1 MSKEKISLSH
11 GSGGRL
17 MHELVKELFLRKFDN
32 PILSKLTDAAILEA
46 RDKRLAF
53 TTDSYVVRPLFFP
66 GGDIGKLAICGTV
79 NDLSVVGARPLF
91 ISCGLIIEEGLDY
104 STLELIAESMR
115 EAAELAR
122 VKVVTGDLKV
132 VEKGSADKL
141 FINTS
146 GIGGIDDGIQL
157 STKRIEAGDRIII
170 NGPIAS
176 HGVSVLSSREGF
188 DFESRIE
195 SDLAPLNDLI
205 STALC
210 ASDQIKFMRDPTRGG
225 LATTLNEMAS
235 ASEFGI
241 MIEETDIPVDDD
253 VKGVCELLGFDPL
266 YIGNEGKVVIVVGPE
281 DVEKVCECMRAHEL
295 GRNAQIIGEVVAGPK
310 QKVCM
315 KTLIGGTR
323 IVDMLV
329 GDQLPRIC

>member
-17 MHELVKELFLRKFDN
+17 MHELVEGLFLRKFDN
-32 PILSKLTDAAILEA
+32 PILSELTDAAILET
-46 RDKRLAF
+46 RGKRIAF
-53 TTDSYVVRPLFFP
+53 TTDSHVVRPLFFP

-79 NDLSVVGARPLF
+79 NDLSVMGARPLF

-104 STLELIAESMR
+104 STLEVIAESMKA
-115 EAAELAR
+115 AAELAR

-146 GIGGIDDGIQL
+146 GVGVLDDEISL
-157 STKRIEAGDRIII
+157 STKRIEVGDRIII

-176 HGVSVLSSREGF
+176 HGISVLSSREGF

-195 SDLAPLNDLI
+195 SDLASLNDLI
-205 STALC
+205 STALGT
-210 ASDQIKFMRDPTRGG
+210 SNQIKFMRDPTRGG
-225 LATTLNEMAS
+225 LATTLNEMVKGR
-235 ASEFGI
+235 EFGVLI
-241 MIEETDIPVDDD
+241 DEADIPIADD

-266 YIGNEGKVVIVVGPE
+266 YIGNEGKVVIVVGAE
-281 DVEKVCECMRAHEL
+281 DERRVLERMRAHEW
-295 GRNAQIIGEVVAGPK
+295 GRGAQVIGEVVATPK